1 MNTAA
6 PRQSIIYI
14 EMIMYFYPDY
24 NYVYQSK
31 SIQNKMKI
39 TVNLSSTASLL

>member
-31 SIQNKMKI
+31 SIQNKMI